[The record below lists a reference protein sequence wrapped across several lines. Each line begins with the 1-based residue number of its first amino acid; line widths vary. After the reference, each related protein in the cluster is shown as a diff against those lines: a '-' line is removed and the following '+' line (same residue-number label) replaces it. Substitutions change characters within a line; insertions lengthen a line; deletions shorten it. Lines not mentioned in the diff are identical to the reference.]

1 MKEHDMKRF
10 SAVAALVG
18 LFLVPGGARAETGF
32 GTAALV
38 VAIDTKAKTITLKH
52 TDSKGQ
58 WKQTVANWDAK
69 TQWARADKQVWDK
82 TPATVALADELK
94 KDSKVYV
101 SVNDRGGPKLWIEEL
116 KTIPPDFEIK

>member
-1 MKEHDMKRF
+1 MKRF
-10 SAVAALVG
+10 SAVVALVG
-18 LFLVPGGARAETGF
+18 LFLDPGGARAETGF

-58 WKQTVANWDAK
+58 WKQTVANWDDK
-69 TQWARADKQVWDK
+69 TQWARADKQIWDK
-82 TPATVALADELK
+82 KPATVALAGELK
-94 KDSKVYV
+94 RDSKVYV

-116 KTIPPDFEIK
+116 KTIPPDFEVK